1 VTSRAPLAEGR
12 TVDKM
17 VKPSLVHEL
26 VAWFENEGADTA
38 IRPVVVR
45 PPAEAGVR

>member
-1 VTSRAPLAEGR
+1 MA
-12 TVDKM
+12 
-17 VKPSLVHEL
+17 KPSSDDLDLDALMLRVR
-26 VAWFENEGADTA
+26 DTA